1 MSLKFNLTTGNL
13 DSTSASFGSQ
23 NVETT
28 GQGKF
33 NSVMLTTPF
42 PAVYFNDTDT
52 DADDFRVVN
61 ANGTFKVQEST
72 GGVITDRVTV
82 DSNGAV
88 NVPGDVTSNGTMS
101 VLTAANPQLK
111 LIDSSGDPDSFATIT
126 YNNGNDSDDVL
137 IINVDA
143 GNSTTGHQPNSH
155 IRFYVDGNQ
164 EARIDANGLKVYGSQ
179 IDFTGIPTSDPNV
192 AGRLWRDGTDL
203 KISVG

>member
-23 NVETT
+23 NVVTT

-72 GGVITDRVTV
+72 GGVINDRVTV
-82 DSNGAV
+82 DSTGAV